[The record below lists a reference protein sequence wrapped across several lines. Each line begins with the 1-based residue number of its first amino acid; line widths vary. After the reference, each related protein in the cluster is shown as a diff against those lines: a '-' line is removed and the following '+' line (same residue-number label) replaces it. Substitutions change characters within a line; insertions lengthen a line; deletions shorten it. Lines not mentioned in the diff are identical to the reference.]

1 MKQFSYVITDKEGIH
16 ARPAG
21 LFVKQAGKFSSK
33 ITIAK
38 GEKTGDAKRIFAVM
52 GLGAKMGEWFKTE
65 NNNQSIIGKSTENN
79 NMQVK
84 KEGGDIDAITAAT
97 ITSRAFLG
105 AVRTAYAAYCE
116 SLKGGSHE

>member
-1 MKQFSYVITDKEGIH
+1 MGFEADG
-16 ARPAG
+16 
-21 LFVKQAGKFSSK
+21 
-33 ITIAK
+33 TIRDYQILK
-38 GEKTGDAKRIFAVM
+38 HQETP

-65 NNNQSIIGKSTENN
+65 KNNQSIIGKSPENN

-97 ITSRAFLG
+97 ITSRAFLA

>member
-33 ITIAK
+33 VTIAK

-52 GLGAKMGEWFKTE
+52 GLGAKMGET
-65 NNNQSIIGKSTENN
+65 
-79 NMQVK
+79 V
-84 KEGGDIDAITAAT
+84 T
-97 ITSRAFLG
+97 ITCDGPDEAEAAASLEAFLK
-105 AVRTAYAAYCE
+105 E
-116 SLKGGSHE
+116 NL